1 MDVIVAAEAALV
13 LAPLVYRADSQVKQ
27 KGDIIHFPQ
36 ISELTVSTK
45 TQGSE
50 VTPSAV
56 TESEVTVTVNTWK
69 YKDNVPLA
77 SNCYSKQGEFGENL
91 NLKGMTTPSRSWRRD
106 YVPCI
111 LRDDDIVR
119 TLWKHK
125 ELDRNV
131 LASVN

>member
-69 YKDNVPLA
+69 YVAFESLEA
-77 SNCYSKQGEFGENL
+77 IST
-91 NLKGMTTPSRSWRRD
+91 LKLSG
-106 YVPCI
+106 V
-111 LRDDDIVR
+111 
-119 TLWKHK
+119 H
-125 ELDRNV
+125 
-131 LASVN
+131 